1 MSDGSGNPQ
10 VEIDIMSKGRLTRR
24 VLLQRTARTAAAAT
38 AIPYVLTSTALGKGK
53 TPPASKRIA
62 MGFIGCGS
70 HGVGRNLRMFL
81 NQPDAQPVALCDVDT
96 RQVPRALKYVKQK
109 FGANH
114 KCFTTGDWR
123 ELIARK
129 DVDAVMISTPDHWHV
144 LMSVTALKAGKDVI
158 CEKPTYCI
166 RQGRILAD
174 TVKRYG
180 AVFQTSTED
189 RSMACYHRMAELVRN
204 GRIGKL
210 QRIRVQLPAGP
221 RGAGDPKPKPI
232 PKGLN
237 WDMWLGPA
245 PEAAYRDGLAHYNWR
260 WKRDYS
266 GGQLTDWGAHQLD
279 VAQWANNSERTGP
292 ISVEGKGKKHAGG
305 LYDTYHTY
313 HLKYVY
319 ATGVELFVDSG
330 GTGLRFEGS
339 DGWVGNTGF
348 GRPVQASSKKI
359 LTSQIGPDETHL
371 FTCTAGEHRNF
382 LDCLKTRKDP
392 YFPAEVGH
400 RCSSLS
406 HIGNIAMDLGK
417 ALKWDPKKE
426 TFPEDQTA
434 NRMLSSAMRKPWRL

>member
-1 MSDGSGNPQ
+1 
-10 VEIDIMSKGRLTRR
+10 MSKGQLTRR
-24 VLLQRTARTAAAAT
+24 TLLKHATTTAAVTAAV
-38 AIPYVLTSTALGKGK
+38 PYVITSTALGKGT
-53 TPPASKRIA
+53 TPPASDRVA
-62 MGFIGCGS
+62 MGFIGCGG

-81 NQPDAQPVALCDVDT
+81 NQADAQPVALCDVDP
-96 RQVPRALKYVKQK
+96 RQAPRALNFVKRK
-109 FGANH
+109 FGADY
-114 KCFTTGDWR
+114 KCFTTADWR
-123 ELIARK
+123 EVIARK

-158 CEKPTYCI
+158 CEKPTYSI
-166 RQGRILAD
+166 GQGRILAD
-174 TVKRYG
+174 TVKRYK

-189 RSMACYHRMAELVRN
+189 RSMACYHRMSELVRN

-221 RGAGDPKPKPI
+221 GGAGDPKPKPI
-232 PKGLN
+232 PKGFD

-245 PEAAYRDGLAHYNWR
+245 PKAPYRNGLAHFHWR

-266 GGQLTDWGAHQLD
+266 GGQLTDWGAHQID
-279 VAQWANNSERTGP
+279 IAQWGNNTERTGP
-292 ISVEGKGKKHAGG
+292 ISVEGTGKKHSGG

-319 ATGVELFVDSG
+319 ASGVELFIDSG
-330 GTGLRFEGS
+330 GTGLKFEGS
-339 DGWVGNTGF
+339 DGWVGNDRF
-348 GRPVQASSKKI
+348 GGPVKASSKKI
-359 LTSQIGPDETHL
+359 LTSKIGAEETHL
-371 FTCTAGEHRNF
+371 FTCTGGEHRNF

-400 RCSSLS
+400 RCSTIS

-426 TFPEDQTA
+426 TFPEDPTA
-434 NRMLSSAMRKPWRL
+434 NRMLSTDMREPWTL